1 MSVNVNEKTTWRAA
15 TPGSEA
21 DRDVKRANLTLIF
34 FYFLVVWGAGFA
46 ALDSTLF
53 SIHRPNNI

>member
-1 MSVNVNEKTTWRAA
+1 MSVNVNEKATWRAA

-34 FYFLVVWGAGFA
+34 YFFVAWGAGFA